1 MIKALLDTNIVVDFA
16 LKRAPFYSGASKV
29 FSLILS
35 GKCEGFLTA
44 TTVTDVFYL
53 LKKENGRDQTVEY
66 LKSIF
71 DFIDILSIDKDLILN
86 ALYSDWKDFED
97 AVQAQAAVENELDVI
112 ITRNTKDFKQNTTVR
127 ILTPDEFVEVVS

>member
-1 MIKALLDTNIVVDFA
+1 MITMTL
-16 LKRAPFYSGASKV
+16 
-29 FSLILS
+29 
-35 GKCEGFLTA
+35 
-44 TTVTDVFYL
+44 
-53 LKKENGRDQTVEY
+53 
-66 LKSIF
+66 SIF
-71 DFIDILSIDKDLILN
+71 AFIDILGIDKDLILN

>member
-1 MIKALLDTNIVVDFA
+1 MRL
-16 LKRAPFYSGASKV
+16 
-29 FSLILS
+29 
-35 GKCEGFLTA
+35 
-44 TTVTDVFYL
+44 
-53 LKKENGRDQTVEY
+53 
-66 LKSIF
+66 SIF
-71 DFIDILSIDKDLILN
+71 AFIDILGIDKDLILN